1 MTIVT
6 FIGMD
11 SLWKS
16 FNTPVK
22 SGRSGSNRAST
33 NRLTSSLQQLLIILA
48 NSQLANLSTANGLH
62 PTTGAY
68 LGRGATYTVERRE
81 ATGKKVVAIKHI
93 RQDEDKRFPGSSE
106 SVISRHRLQSVL
118 LEVRVLL
125 HPFLRRQRNI
135 IRLLAHG
142 WDEEILPFLVIEF
155 ADLGT
160 ANTYLQNGERS
171 WNNMARLVV
180 DVASGLVVL
189 HDCGIVHG
197 DVKLENILMFSE
209 AGGGFVA
216 KLSDFGFC
224 GVEVLGE
231 YQYLG
236 TRLLNAPEIRHPE
249 YLHAVHAG
257 LAFMKCD
264 IYSFGLLAWETFNN
278 GHRFYTSKNIGIA
291 SDEYEQAEVFLSTLE
306 GAGSNLASYA
316 EDFVRSL
323 DNSLSTKEVLVE
335 VITLALKRDPS
346 SRPQMVEVRS
356 MVENMIK

>member
-1 MTIVT
+1 
-6 FIGMD
+6 MD

-16 FNTPVK
+16 FNTPVE
-22 SGRSGSNRAST
+22 SGHSGSNRAAT

-48 NSQLANLSTANGLH
+48 HSQLANLSTSNWLH
-62 PTTGAY
+62 STTGAY
-68 LGRGATYTVERRE
+68 LGRGATYAVERRE

-93 RQDEDKRFPGSSE
+93 RQDEDKRFPASSK
-106 SVISRHRLQSVL
+106 SGISRHRLQSVL
-118 LEVRVLL
+118 LEVQVLL

-160 ANTYLQNGERS
+160 ASRYLQNGERS
-171 WNNMARLVV
+171 WNDIARLVA

-209 AGGGFVA
+209 EGSGFVA

-224 GVEVLGE
+224 GVEILGE

-249 YLHAVHAG
+249 YLHAVHSG

-264 IYSFGLLAWETFNN
+264 VYSFGLLAWEAFNN
-278 GHRFYTSKNIGIA
+278 GHRFYTCNSIGIP
-291 SDEYEQAEVFLSTLE
+291 SDEHEQAEKFLSTLE
-306 GAGSNLASYA
+306 GAGSNLVSYA
-316 EDFVRSL
+316 EDFVRNL
-323 DNSLSTKEVLVE
+323 DSSLSTKEVLME
-335 VITLALKRDPS
+335 IITLALKQDPS

-356 MVENMIK
+356 MVEDMTKYVVFGNS